1 MDTNTGVSLA
11 AILSGIVGI
20 SLNILVLTYI
30 QKLERIH
37 CPCAEHPYRKWI
49 KGYLVAA
56 IVFIAFNMFVPL
68 YLLKADPAVGIAVG
82 VLLTLWVVATL
93 AFYIMSIMYVRFL
106 VKEKCACSE
115 DVRREVLYYW
125 SIIEITLIALQIF
138 FVIFIGLIGASAG
151 MLITQAKGVNI
162 DSLQKAAL
170 ESTTSPL
177 SAVARAP
184 SDLHKGIKK
193 ASRTFKSIAHEFSSK
208 RKK

>member
-82 VLLTLWVVATL
+82 LLL
-93 AFYIMSIMYVRFL
+93 RHL
-106 VKEKCACSE
+106 VHLLNEKFHPSQSMI
-115 DVRREVLYYW
+115 VQLLLSV
-125 SIIEITLIALQIF
+125 TKFPLQIQF
-138 FVIFIGLIGASAG
+138 PLQRGIGGPAYQTVTRQYGSAG
-151 MLITQAKGVNI
+151 KV
-162 DSLQKAAL
+162 
-170 ESTTSPL
+170 
-177 SAVARAP
+177 
-184 SDLHKGIKK
+184 
-193 ASRTFKSIAHEFSSK
+193 
-208 RKK
+208 